1 VLVALRSL
9 LRTPAFLATALLSIG
24 LSVGTAATA
33 FGVIDAVRF
42 RALPFKN
49 GDRLVLLSE
58 VAVGDGARPT
68 PARACK
74 IACDMQYVTYDAL
87 RPLSFRTLDAVAAF
101 TAGTK
106 TMDVNG
112 DPVPVLAGVVS
123 ENLFDLLD
131 VRPILGRALTA
142 ADNHV
147 GAVDVAVLSH
157 DLWMTRFGGD
167 PAVIGRAVRFSEK
180 PFTIVGVMPPGFEFE
195 TGVKLWLPAAPTLDP
210 SNRPSIHNITVVGR
224 LAPGQTVA
232 MARAELGALPVAKLR
247 TQVSSAAELT
257 RIDVAPLRTR
267 YEAATQSRDVIFA
280 IIVACTMLIACANL
294 VNLALL
300 RALRQQREFAV
311 RAALGAGIRELTR
324 VLLSQYLIVTA
335 GGFVLG
341 LMLAQSMLGMLQ
353 SNAVLGPTRPIGM
366 EYRIDYHLIVF
377 AAVIAVGIAV
387 ALSAIPAR
395 LISGMDVQKVLQ
407 ATSASAGSGRWMG
420 RAQRLFVV
428 AQIACAAVLLTAGGL
443 MTMTVLRLGRFDL
456 GIPYERLVYGSPSY
470 AHSMRTRD
478 KFVPLTD
485 RVVTALRAI
494 PGAANVGV
502 IAFQPLQHAGTTTI
516 TLSGAADPLAQSL
529 VPPSSISVNET
540 YFDAVGAPIV
550 SGRAFADFDREE
562 SPPVAIVNEWAARH
576 WWPGES
582 PIGKVIRLDTAVSQP
597 VELTIVG
604 VVKDNKAA
612 VQNILISEI
621 GPELYRP
628 YLQSP
633 SAFPAFYVR
642 TTIEPG
648 RLIQPLRQTLARL
661 VPDRP
666 VFTSTVF
673 DQANN
678 QFKGVRLDAEQTVG
692 FALLGLALALIGIY
706 GVLSYSVG
714 QRTREIAIRSAL
726 GATRARVVAMVVSDA
741 LQLTALGLVIGL
753 SVAALGGRVMTALLR
768 GTNAHDPVV
777 YALVA
782 FVVTVMAA
790 LASYLPARHAA
801 RTEPVTAMKAF

>member
-9 LRTPAFLATALLSIG
+9 LRTPAFLVTALLSIG

-49 GDRLVLLSE
+49 GDRIVLLSE
-58 VAVGDGARPT
+58 VASGDGARPT
-68 PARACK
+68 AARACA

-87 RPLSFRTLDAVAAF
+87 RPLTFRTLDMVAAF

-106 TMDVNG
+106 TMDVGG

-123 ENLFDLLD
+123 ENLFDLLG
-131 VRPILGRALTA
+131 VQPMLGRAIVA

-147 GAVDVAVLSH
+147 GAQDVAVLSH

-224 LAPGQTVA
+224 LAAGQTVA
-232 MARAELGALPVAKLR
+232 MARTELGALPVEKLR
-247 TQVSSAAELT
+247 AKVSSAAELT
-257 RIDVAPLRTR
+257 RIEVAPLRAR
-267 YEAATQSRDVIFA
+267 YAAATQSRDIIFA

-294 VNLALL
+294 MNLALL

-311 RAALGAGIRELTR
+311 RAALGARMRDLTR
-324 VLLSQYLIVTA
+324 VLLAQYLIVTA

-341 LMLAQSMLGMLQ
+341 LVLAQSMLGVLQ
-353 SNAVLGPTRPIGM
+353 ANAALGPVRPIGM
-366 EYRIDYHLIVF
+366 EYRIDYHVVLF
-377 AAVIAVGIAV
+377 AALLAGAIAV
-387 ALSAIPAR
+387 ALSVIPAR
-395 LISGMDVQKVLQ
+395 IISGMDVQKVLQ
-407 ATSASAGSGRWMG
+407 ASAGSVGSGRWTA

-428 AQIACAAVLLTAGGL
+428 AQVACAAVLHTGGGL
-443 MTMTVLRLGRFDL
+443 MTVTVLRLGRFDL
-456 GIPYERLVYGSPSY
+456 GIPYDQLVYGSPSY
-470 AHSMRTRD
+470 AHAMRT
-478 KFVPLTD
+478 KELYVPLTD

-494 PGAANVGV
+494 PGASDVGLL
-502 IAFQPLQHAGTTTI
+502 AFVPLQHAGTTTI
-516 TLSGAADPLAQSL
+516 TLNGAAAPLVQSL
-529 VPPSSISVNET
+529 VPPSAVSVNET
-540 YFDAVGAPIV
+540 YFDAIGAPIV
-550 SGRAFADFDREE
+550 SGRAFAVFDREDT
-562 SPPVAIVNEWAARH
+562 PPVAIVNEWAARR

-582 PIGKVIRLDTAVSQP
+582 AVGKVVRLDTAVAQS

-612 VQNILISEI
+612 TQNILISEI

-628 YLQSP
+628 YLQAP
-633 SAFPAFYVR
+633 SAFPAFYLR
-642 TTIEPG
+642 TALPPG
-648 RLIQPLRQTLARL
+648 QLLQPLRRRLAQL

-666 VFTSTVF
+666 VTTSTVF

-678 QFKGVRLDAEQTVG
+678 QFKGVRLDAEQTLG

-706 GVLSYSVG
+706 GVLSYSVA
-714 QRTREIAIRSAL
+714 QRMREIAIRSAL
-726 GATRARVVAMVVSDA
+726 GATRRRVVAMVVGDA
-741 LQLTALGLVIGL
+741 LQLTAAGLMIGL
-753 SVAALGGRVMTALLR
+753 TVAAFGGRTLATLLR
-768 GTNAHDPVV
+768 GTNVHDPIV
-777 YALVA
+777 YVSVA
-782 FVVTVMAA
+782 IGVTAMAA
-790 LASYLPARHAA
+790 LASYLPARQAA